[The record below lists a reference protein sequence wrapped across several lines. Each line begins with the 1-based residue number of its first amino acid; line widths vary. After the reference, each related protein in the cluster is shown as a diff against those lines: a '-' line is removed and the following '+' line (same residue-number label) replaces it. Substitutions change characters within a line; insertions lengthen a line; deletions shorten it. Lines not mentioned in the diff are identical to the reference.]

1 MFFPWQGGQLKISKG
16 CGTVLI
22 SIFLLTIAFLE
33 FLFMAPGLLMAQL
46 LYFSDQPE
54 KVDVIIALGSE
65 PERAGYAARLCGLGF
80 SDTIIMTGWGSS
92 VDRMAERAI
101 REGVRKQ
108 DLILEK
114 ESIST
119 YQNALYSKKIVL
131 RNGFRS
137 AIVVSSPYHMRR
149 VKMVFDRVY
158 RNSGVK
164 LLYCPTG
171 PLDGK
176 TLNKRLAR
184 RECVKLIYYWFRYW
198 R

>member
-1 MFFPWQGGQLKISKG
+1 MAGRRLKISKG
-16 CGTVLI
+16 CGAVLV

-33 FLFMAPGLLMAQL
+33 FLYMAPGLLMAKL
-46 LYFSDQPE
+46 FYYSDQPE

-65 PERAGYAARLCGLGF
+65 PVRAEYAARLCGLGF
-80 SDTIIMTGWGSS
+80 SDTIIITGRGSS
-92 VDRMAERAI
+92 VDKMAEKAI
-101 REGVRKQ
+101 LKGVEKQ

-131 RNGFRS
+131 EKNYRS

-149 VKMVFDRVY
+149 SKMVFDRVY

-171 PLDGK
+171 PLNGK
-176 TLNKRLAR
+176 TLDKKTAR
-184 RECVKLIYYWFRYW
+184 KECVKLIYYWFRYW
-198 R
+198 

>member
-1 MFFPWQGGQLKISKG
+1 MARRRLKISKG
-16 CGTVLI
+16 CGVILI
-22 SIFLLTIAFLE
+22 SVFLLTIAFLE
-33 FLFMAPGLLMAQL
+33 FLYMAPGLLMSQL

-65 PERAGYAARLCGLGF
+65 PARAGCAARLYGLGF
-80 SDTIIMTGWGSS
+80 SNTIIITGWGSS
-92 VDRMAERAI
+92 VDRMAERAVQEDAE
-101 REGVRKQ
+101 RQ

-131 RNGFRS
+131 KKNYSS

-176 TLNKRLAR
+176 TIDKRTAR
-184 RECVKLIYYWFRYW
+184 TECVKLIYYWFRYW
-198 R
+198 

>member
-1 MFFPWQGGQLKISKG
+1 
-16 CGTVLI
+16 
-22 SIFLLTIAFLE
+22 LTIAFLE
-33 FLFMAPGLLMAQL
+33 FLFMAPGLLMAKF
-46 LYFSDQPE
+46 LYLSDPPE

-65 PERAGYAARLCGLGF
+65 PERAGYAAHLYGLGF
-80 SDTIIMTGWGSS
+80 SDTIIITGWGSS
-92 VDRMAERAI
+92 VDRMAERAA
-101 REGVRKQ
+101 REGVHKQ

-149 VKMVFDRVY
+149 AKMVFDRVY

-171 PLDGK
+171 PLNGK
-176 TLNKRLAR
+176 TLDKKLAR
-184 RECVKLIYYWFRYW
+184 MEFVKLVYYWFRYW
-198 R
+198 